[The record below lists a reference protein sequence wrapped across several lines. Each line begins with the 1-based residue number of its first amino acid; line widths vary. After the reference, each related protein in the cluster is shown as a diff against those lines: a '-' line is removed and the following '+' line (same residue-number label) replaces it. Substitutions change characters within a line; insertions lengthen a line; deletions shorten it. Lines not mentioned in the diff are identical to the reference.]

1 MLIPAAMRRAT
12 VVAAAA
18 AGSLVAAAPALAH
31 DSVVGAV
38 PEDSS
43 VVHEFPDEV
52 TLEFSGEVQE
62 GFNTVAVSRE
72 VDGQSEVVYS
82 GEPAVEG
89 RLVTLDVPGDVDAQP
104 GEYTVGYQ
112 IVSSDGHATKGVT
125 SFTFA
130 PDQAPAEENQ
140 AAGDTTEEPASD
152 DSEGMGTPAKVLLA
166 LLGVLVIG
174 GAAAAALARGRRNPA
189 TARDEAE

>member
-1 MLIPAAMRRAT
+1 M
-12 VVAAAA
+12 
-18 AGSLVAAAPALAH
+18 
-31 DSVVGAV
+31 
-38 PEDSS
+38 
-43 VVHEFPDEV
+43 
-52 TLEFSGEVQE
+52 
-62 GFNTVAVSRE
+62 
-72 VDGQSEVVYS
+72 VYS

>member
-38 PEDSS
+38 PEDTG

-62 GFNTVAVSRE
+62 GFNTVAISRE

-89 RLVTLDVPGDVDAQP
+89 RLVTLDVPDDVDAQP

-130 PDQAPAEENQ
+130 PDETQTEKDQ
-140 AAGDTTEEPASD
+140 AAADTAEEPAENNTD
-152 DSEGMGTPAKVLLA
+152 GMGTTSKVLLA

-174 GAAAAALARGRRNPA
+174 GAAAAALAKGRRNPA
-189 TARDEAE
+189 DSQDAAE